1 MHTASKASIICNV
14 WGIRGMRV
22 QRLKQML
29 LFGPL
34 IGFIVAIF
42 LCIVLLVL
50 FTRENRRIDAIEEEI
65 GHITV
70 NQNSLIEKV
79 SSVNASVDELG
90 SAIGAISHELSLVDL
105 GALEQKRA
113 ENASRAETWPTR
125 VYLTFDDGPSSNTEK
140 ILDIL
145 DEYDVK
151 ASFFVVGTSNPELRK
166 MYKRIVDEGHVL
178 CMHSYTHKYNEIY
191 ASVDAFTKDL
201 DRISSLLYEET
212 GIKPKYYRFPGGSS
226 NSVSRIPMKEFI
238 KVLDE
243 RGIEYF
249 DWNVVAGDAT
259 NPMLPADQ
267 IVENSLCDLNEYE
280 EAMILFHDL
289 SNKTS
294 TVEALPRIIEA
305 IQAAGIPIVPID
317 NTTITIQHYVNTK

>member
-1 MHTASKASIICNV
+1 
-14 WGIRGMRV
+14 MRV
-22 QRLKQML
+22 RRLKYL
-29 LFGPL
+29 ILFGPYMVFL
-34 IGFIVAIF
+34 ITLS
-42 LCIVLLVL
+42 LCVILFVL
-50 FTRENRRIDAIEEEI
+50 FFREDRRMNAIEEEI

-79 SSVNASVDELG
+79 SSVNSSVEELG
-90 SAIGAISHELSLVDL
+90 SAVNAISNELSLIDI
-105 GALEQKRA
+105 GAYEKGTA
-113 ENASRAETWPTR
+113 ENASARAEWPKK
-125 VYLTFDDGPSSNTEK
+125 VYLTFDDGPSANTAK

-145 DEYDVK
+145 AEYDVK
-151 ASFFVVGTSNPELRK
+151 GNFFVVGTSNADLQK

-178 CMHSYTHKYNEIY
+178 CMHSYSHKYNEIY
-191 ASVDAFTKDL
+191 SSVEAFTRDL
-201 DRISSLLYEET
+201 DEIYSLLYETT
-212 GIKPKYYRFPGGSS
+212 GKKPVYYRFPGGSS

-259 NPMLPADQ
+259 NPMLPADK
-267 IVENSLCDLNEYE
+267 IIENSLCDLNEYE

-294 TVEALPRIIEA
+294 TVEALPQIIEA
-305 IQAAGIPIVPID
+305 IQANNIPIAPID
-317 NTTITIQHYVNTK
+317 DKTMTIQHYVNTN

>member
-1 MHTASKASIICNV
+1 
-14 WGIRGMRV
+14 MRV
-22 QRLKQML
+22 RRIKRLL
-29 LFGPL
+29 LFGPY
-34 IGFIVAIF
+34 VAF
-42 LCIVLLVL
+42 LFALLVCVLLFVL
-50 FTRENRRIDAIEEEI
+50 IKRQDDRLDVMEEEI
-65 GHITV
+65 GHVTM

-79 SSVNASVDELG
+79 SSVNSSVDELSNAV
-90 SAIGAISHELSLVDL
+90 SAISNELSLIDIGQFVD
-105 GALEQKRA
+105 ASSA
-113 ENASRAETWPTR
+113 EGDHVSSRKTWPR
-125 VYLTFDDGPSSNTEK
+125 KVYLTFDDGPSQNTGK

-145 DEYDVK
+145 KKYNVK
-151 ASFFVVGTSNPELRK
+151 GNFFVVGTDNPELRK

-191 ASVDAFTKDL
+191 SSVEAFTEDL
-201 DRISSLLYEET
+201 DKISSLLYEET
-212 GIKPKYYRFPGGSS
+212 GTKPTVYRFPGGSS

-243 RGIEYF
+243 KGIRYF

-305 IQAAGIPIVPID
+305 IQGSGIPIEPID
-317 NTTITIQHYVNTK
+317 DTTITIQHYTSTK

>member
-1 MHTASKASIICNV
+1 
-14 WGIRGMRV
+14 MRV
-22 QRLKQML
+22 QRLKQLL
-29 LFGPL
+29 LFGPPVAFLVAL
-34 IGFIVAIF
+34 I
-42 LCIVLLVL
+42 LCVSL
-50 FTRENRRIDAIEEEI
+50 FVMISREDKRIDAIEEEI

-79 SSVNASVDELG
+79 SSVNSSVDELG
-90 SAIGAISHELSLVDL
+90 SAVGAISHELSLVDI
-105 GALEQKRA
+105 GAFERNKAAGTSQ
-113 ENASRAETWPTR
+113 ASTWPTK
-125 VYLTFDDGPSSNTEK
+125 VYLTFDDGPSANTEK

-145 DEYDVK
+145 DKYGVK
-151 ASFFVVGTSNPELRK
+151 GNFFVVGTTNPELRK

-191 ASVDAFTKDL
+191 SSVDAFTKDL
-201 DRISSLLYEET
+201 DEIYSLLYEET
-212 GIKPKYYRFPGGSS
+212 GVKPVYYRFPGGSS
-226 NSVSRIPMKEFI
+226 NSVSRLPMKDFI

-243 RGIEYF
+243 RGIKYF
-249 DWNVVAGDAT
+249 DWKVVAGDAT
-259 NPMLPADQ
+259 NPMLPADK

-317 NTTITIQHYVNTK
+317 DTTITIQHYVNTK

>member
-1 MHTASKASIICNV
+1 
-14 WGIRGMRV
+14 MRV
-22 QRLKQML
+22 QRLKQLL
-29 LFGPL
+29 LFGP
-34 IGFIVAIF
+34 FIAFFIAF
-42 LCIVLLVL
+42 LMCIALFVLVM
-50 FTRENRRIDAIEEEI
+50 RQDRRIDAIEEEI
-65 GHITV
+65 GHVTV

-90 SAIGAISHELSLVDL
+90 SAVGAISHELSLVDL
-105 GALEQKRA
+105 GAFERNRPA
-113 ENASRAETWPTR
+113 DVTDATTWPVK
-125 VYLTFDDGPSSNTEK
+125 VYLTFDDGPSVNTEK

-145 DEYDVK
+145 DKYDVK
-151 ASFFVVGTSNPELRK
+151 GNFFVVGTTNPELRK

-191 ASVDAFTKDL
+191 ASVEAFTKDL
-201 DRISSLLYEET
+201 DKITDLLYEET
-212 GIKPKYYRFPGGSS
+212 GIKPQYYRFPGGSS
-226 NSVSRIPMKEFI
+226 NSVSKLPMKDFI

-243 RGIEYF
+243 RGIRYF

-259 NPMLPADQ
+259 NPMLPADK
-267 IVENSLCDLNEYE
+267 IVENSLCNLNEYE

-305 IQAAGIPIVPID
+305 IQAADIPIVPID
-317 NTTITIQHYVNTK
+317 DNTITIQHYINNN